1 MTEFIQIIF
10 SWSGVVLIIS
20 IVFLMSQRKAV
31 TDLIGRIIRVKFP
44 GGEIGANYKEPTLPK
59 KNPVKEDK
67 NTLEKDFDGFIFSGL
82 YINKAILDNLVNALW
97 RKFLLE
103 MPHIK
108 LTNASDKFKSLISRK
123 LIDSKA
129 NDDFNFIEETLGKA
143 IIPRQEAI
151 QAFVRSNLLI
161 DYLRSIATKQ

>member
-1 MTEFIQIIF
+1 M
-10 SWSGVVLIIS
+10 
-20 IVFLMSQRKAV
+20 
-31 TDLIGRIIRVKFP
+31 
-44 GGEIGANYKEPTLPK
+44 N
-59 KNPVKEDK
+59 
-67 NTLEKDFDGFIFSGL
+67 
-82 YINKAILDNLVNALW
+82 AIW